1 MQSDNGGIR
10 YTGPKKKMLHVIGDR
25 MIDRNV
31 EIYVFIWQQYST
43 AILQSYV
50 LKSTTA
56 NKKRKI
62 YR

>member
-1 MQSDNGGIR
+1 
-10 YTGPKKKMLHVIGDR
+10 MLHVIGDR

-56 NKKRKI
+56 SKKRKI